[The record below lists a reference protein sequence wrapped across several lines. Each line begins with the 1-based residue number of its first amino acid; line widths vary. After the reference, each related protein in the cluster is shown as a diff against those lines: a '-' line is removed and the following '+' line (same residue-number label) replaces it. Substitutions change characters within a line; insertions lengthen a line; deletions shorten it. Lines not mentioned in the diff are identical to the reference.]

1 MGVILC
7 FEEKDRVGIEARGIT
22 IIEFKRQ
29 LYNAEKVIGDVRKLL
44 REIVDKVAR
53 AWNVFAEKI
62 LEAIDTAEL
71 LFEQIREAYYYPTSR
86 RYRIVKVFS
95 KCTGMDIRFC
105 WKITWEIRRWI
116 VRNRCKYLSG
126 LL

>member
-1 MGVILC
+1 MKKKTELGLKL
-7 FEEKDRVGIEARGIT
+7 EELRSLSLNGNFT
-22 IIEFKRQ
+22 MQKR
-29 LYNAEKVIGDVRKLL
+29 LL
-44 REIVDKVAR
+44 ETVAR

-62 LEAIDTAEL
+62 LEAIDAVNL

>member
-53 AWNVFAEKI
+53 AWNVFAEKN
-62 LEAIDTAEL
+62 T
-71 LFEQIREAYYYPTSR
+71 RSY
-86 RYRIVKVFS
+86 
-95 KCTGMDIRFC
+95 
-105 WKITWEIRRWI
+105 
-116 VRNRCKYLSG
+116 
-126 LL
+126 